1 MSHNNPMISNIELE
15 SQSKTDTAPQSK
27 KKSLHPGHSHEGPHG
42 IHLGNSV
49 RRHTKH
55 RNSLVMDAMGLEIED
70 NEHDR
75 LTISLDRGNFFSN
88 HILIRTI
95 PKEAYNDKSI
105 RGKLCRF
112 CHDSKVQNCL
122 NVLLICDLLIVI
134 SSIQVEL
141 HYKESMIENYKE
153 ACALGQE
160 ELIGDEH
167 LEHVEHGLMMTS
179 IAILIC
185 FLIEQILLMIGMGLE
200 FFQKPMEVLDL
211 FVVGISLYFELEAA
225 NFAAILLIISRTWRF
240 IRIFHGMFT
249 LDEDEEHDK
258 EDKEGNGDEH
268 AKKNEEMV
276 ESPAQL
282 ALKAQAALQAKA
294 TLEAEVEKK

>member
-1 MSHNNPMISNIELE
+1 MSVETMENPMIDASIISNIELGSE
-15 SQSKTDTAPQSK
+15 GTISSQEIKED
-27 KKSLHPGHSHEGPHG
+27 EPHAKP
-42 IHLGNSV
+42 IIGNAV
-49 RRHTKH
+49 RRPSHA
-55 RNSLVMDAMGLEIED
+55 RRVSVSGSGLDYTED
-70 NEHDR
+70 DNR
-75 LTISLDRGNFFSN
+75 VTISLNKDNFWTN
-88 HILIRTI
+88 HILMRTI
-95 PKEAYNDKSI
+95 PKEAYNMTSF

>member
-112 CHDSKVQNCL
+112 CHDQRTQTVL
-122 NVLLICDLLIVI
+122 NILLVIDLLIVI
-134 SSIQVEL
+134 TSIEVEL
-141 HYKESMIENYKE
+141 MYKESQIEAYKE
-153 ACALGQE
+153 SCTAGKDT
-160 ELIGDEH
+160 LIGDHH
-167 LEHVEHGLMMTS
+167 LHDVEHKLMITS
-179 IAILIC
+179 ISILCI
-185 FLIEQILLMIGMGLE
+185 FLLEQIALLIGMGIE
-200 FFQKPMEVLDL
+200 FFTKPMEVLDL
-211 FVVGISLYFELEAA
+211 AVVSISLYFELHADS
-225 NFAAILLIISRTWRF
+225 FAAILLIISRTWRF

-249 LDEDEEHDK
+249 LDEDHEDEDHED
-258 EDKEGNGDEH
+258 EDKNKNKKEAESESKSK
-268 AKKNEEMV
+268 AKK
-276 ESPAQL
+276 
-282 ALKAQAALQAKA
+282 AK
-294 TLEAEVEKK
+294 TELEK